1 MTVRTA
7 HTGTPSSVIPAKAG
21 IHGFAANRQTVRVSS
36 YHFTLNGDPHVVA
49 DGATVAS
56 LIEQLGLAG
65 KRLAVEVNEEVVP
78 RSHHAERALAS
89 GDQVEIVHAI
99 GGG

>member
-1 MTVRTA
+1 MQ
-7 HTGTPSSVIPAKAG
+7 I
-21 IHGFAANRQTVRVSS
+21 
-36 YHFTLNGDPHVVA
+36 TLNGDPHTVA

-56 LIEQLGLAG
+56 LIEALDLAG

-78 RSHHAERALAS
+78 RSRHAGCALAS
-89 GDQVEIVHAI
+89 GDRVEIVHAI

>member
-1 MTVRTA
+1 MQ
-7 HTGTPSSVIPAKAG
+7 IE
-21 IHGFAANRQTVRVSS
+21 
-36 YHFTLNGDPHVVA
+36 LNGEPHVIA

-56 LIEQLGLAG
+56 LIERLALTG

-78 RSHHAERALAS
+78 RGRHTEHVLAN
-89 GDQVEIVHAI
+89 GDRVEIVHAI

>member
-1 MTVRTA
+1 MQ
-7 HTGTPSSVIPAKAG
+7 IE
-21 IHGFAANRQTVRVSS
+21 
-36 YHFTLNGDPHVVA
+36 LNGEPHCIP
-49 DGATVAS
+49 DGATVAG
-56 LIEQLGLAG
+56 LLGKLDLVG

-78 RSHHAERALAS
+78 RSRHAERVLAN